1 MEEEPLWRLGAAGR
15 LDSTWHDRQR
25 VLPAEKLLG
34 DLASKSLP
42 LGRTG
47 VEQRHGQWGTRELG
61 GAWQ

>member
-1 MEEEPLWRLGAAGR
+1 MEEEPLLRLGVAGM
-15 LDSTWHDRQR
+15 LDLTWHDRQG

-47 VEQRHGQWGTRELG
+47 VGQMHGQSGTRELG
-61 GAWQ
+61 GT